1 MKYLILVVSM
11 LISTISYAQWDFSNI
26 PLPVSNLKDEKSL
39 VCLNHKHLIT
49 TMVRDRV
56 LRDELIS
63 NVDCDR
69 VFQEHTLSLTKI
81 REERRNNSPEVLR
94 QKGFV
99 VCERKGDVVAC
110 K

>member
-1 MKYLILVVSM
+1 MKHLIFVAGMLV
-11 LISTISYAQWDFSNI
+11 STISYAQWDFSNT
-26 PLPVSNLKDEKSL
+26 PPPVSNLKDEKSA

-49 TMVRDRV
+49 RMVQDIV
-56 LRDELIS
+56 LRDKLIS

-69 VFQEHTLSLTKI
+69 VFQEHTVRLTKI
-81 REERRNNSPEVLR
+81 REEQRNNSPEVLR